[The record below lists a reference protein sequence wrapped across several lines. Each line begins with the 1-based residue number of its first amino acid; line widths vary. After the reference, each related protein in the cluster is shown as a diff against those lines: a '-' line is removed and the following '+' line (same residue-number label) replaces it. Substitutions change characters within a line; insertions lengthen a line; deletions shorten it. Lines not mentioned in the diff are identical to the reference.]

1 MKVALVHDF
10 LTQAGGAE
18 RVVAAFHE
26 MYPEA
31 PLYTS
36 VYDADKT
43 LACFKKMDIRTSFL
57 QAWPLASRRLH
68 KLALA
73 LYPMAFE
80 EFDLDGYDVV
90 LSSSSSFAK
99 GVITGPDTC
108 HICYCHTPA
117 RFAWRQHGYMA
128 NSRLLRLLSPLMRGT
143 LKNLRM
149 WDVDSTNRV
158 DYFVANSYNVARR
171 IRKFYRREAAAVI
184 HPPVETKKYSIA
196 PPDEIGDHFLVVSRL
211 LGYKRID
218 LAIEA
223 CNRMRHPLRIVGI
236 GPELKA
242 LKKIAGPTITFMGS
256 IPDDQVAREYSR
268 CKALILPGEE
278 DFGITPLEAMAS
290 GRPVIAYG
298 AGGALETVIDGGTG
312 LFFRDQTVESLSA
325 AMRLALQTDFAPQVL
340 RSHAMQ
346 FDSAVFQRKMKN
358 FVDAVLEHERR
369 DSLKHFSR
377 LKGSS
382 ESSELSF
389 ETSPWLRK
397 EAEARL

>member
-1 MKVALVHDF
+1 MKVALVHDY

-18 RVVAAFHE
+18 RVVAAFHD

-36 VYDADKT
+36 VYDAEKT
-43 LACFKKMDIRTSFL
+43 LSCFKKMDIRTSFL

-80 EFDLDGYDVV
+80 QFDLDSYDVV

-128 NSRLLRLLSPLMRGT
+128 NSALLRLLSPLMRGT
-143 LKNLRM
+143 LKDLRM
-149 WDVDSTNRV
+149 WDVDSTNRI
-158 DYFVANSYNVARR
+158 DYIVANSYNVARR

-196 PPDEIGDHFLVVSRL
+196 PPDEVGDHFLIVSRL

-223 CNRMRHPLRIVGI
+223 CNRMGHPLRIIGT

-242 LKKIAGPTITFMGS
+242 LQKIAGPTVTFLGS
-256 IPDDQVAREYSR
+256 PSDSEVAREYSR
-268 CKALILPGEE
+268 CRALILPGEE

-290 GRPVIAYG
+290 GRPVVAFG

-312 LFFRDQTVESLSA
+312 LFFPGSNGGLADRGATAGA
-325 AMRLALQTDFAPQVL
+325 ANGLFAAGAALP
-340 RSHAMQ
+340 R
-346 FDSAVFQRKMKN
+346 
-358 FVDAVLEHERR
+358 DAVRFGGL
-369 DSLKHFSR
+369 
-377 LKGSS
+377 
-382 ESSELSF
+382 
-389 ETSPWLRK
+389 P
-397 EAEARL
+397 A